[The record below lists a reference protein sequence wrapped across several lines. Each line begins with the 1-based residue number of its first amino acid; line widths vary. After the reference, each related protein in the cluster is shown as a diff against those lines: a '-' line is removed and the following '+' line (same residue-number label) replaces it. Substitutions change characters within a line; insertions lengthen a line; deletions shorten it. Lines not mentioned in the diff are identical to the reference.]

1 MFETYADL
9 EMSLR
14 IEAQIE
20 YGAVMDLYVFKVG
33 MSGRETDITDF
44 LTTAELKDLQK
55 WALDQYHKKNPRRR
69 ESDDPQNDVDP
80 MDEVDRI
87 HDYDRLRY
95 GGAR

>member
-20 YGAVMDLYVFKVG
+20 YGAVVDMYVFKVG

-44 LTTAELKDLQK
+44 LTPVERQDLSK
-55 WALDQYHKKNPRRR
+55 WALDQYHKKNKRTH
-69 ESDDPQNDVDP
+69 ESVDPDP

-87 HDYDRLRY
+87 RDFDMLRAGGDR
-95 GGAR
+95 

>member
-20 YGAVMDLYVFKVG
+20 YGAVVDMYVFKVG

-44 LTTAELKDLQK
+44 LTPVERQDLSK
-55 WALDQYHKKNPRRR
+55 WALDQYFKTNKRTH
-69 ESDDPQNDVDP
+69 ESLTPDP

-87 HDYDRLRY
+87 RDFDMLRAGGDR
-95 GGAR
+95 

>member
-9 EMSLR
+9 ELMIR

-20 YGAVMDLYVFKVG
+20 LGAVAAMYVFKVG
-33 MSGRETDITDF
+33 KLDREIDITDF

-55 WALDQYHKKNPRRR
+55 WALDQYHKKNPRRH
-69 ESDDPQNDVDP
+69 ESADPQDDVDP